1 MLDTLMHLLLRLILL
16 LEFAIIPC
24 GGITEGFLDGLSY
37 LTSGSLDVY
46 LFHQI
51 KAQNIH

>member
-1 MLDTLMHLLLRLILL
+1 MLDTLMHLLLGLILL

-24 GGITEGFLDGLSY
+24 GGITEGALDGLLY
-37 LTSGSLDVY
+37 LMSGSRVVY

-51 KAQNIH
+51 KT